1 MGKGCFLGLLFVSKV
16 ALVTGGTR
24 GIGASI
30 ANILNNQGYQVIVTY
45 ARNKGNAEQFERDT
59 GIRTVQ
65 MDVSCFEACSEG
77 LDQVVSE
84 SGGISILVNNA
95 GITRDAFL
103 AKMTPQ
109 DWHAVLETN
118 LLSVFYTCRSV
129 LPFMVNQNWGR
140 IINMSSINAVTGQ
153 KGQTNYAAAKAGL
166 LGFTKSLALEVA
178 KFGVTVNAVAP
189 GYTETEMIKSV
200 PEAILEGLKQKI
212 PMRRFGCAQDIASV
226 VGFLVSEDAGY
237 ITGQTLHVNGGHL
250 MA

>member
-1 MGKGCFLGLLFVSKV
+1 MIVSKV

-24 GIGASI
+24 GIGAAI
-30 ANILNNQGYQVIVTY
+30 TKALKNQGHHVIATY
-45 ARNKGNAEQFERDT
+45 ARNEDAAHQFERDT

-65 MDVSCFEACSEG
+65 MDVSSFETCSEA
-77 LDQVVSE
+77 LNQLVSAQ
-84 SGGISILVNNA
+84 GGVSILVNNA
-95 GITRDAFL
+95 GITRDAL
-103 AKMTPQ
+103 LSKMTPK

-140 IINMSSINAVTGQ
+140 IINISSINAVTGQ

-200 PEAILEGLKQKI
+200 PESILEDLKQKI
-212 PMRRFGCAQDIASV
+212 PMRRFGCAEDVANVLS
-226 VGFLVSEDAGY
+226 FLVSEHAGY
-237 ITGQTLHVNGGHL
+237 ITGQTIHVNGGHL
-250 MA
+250 MV